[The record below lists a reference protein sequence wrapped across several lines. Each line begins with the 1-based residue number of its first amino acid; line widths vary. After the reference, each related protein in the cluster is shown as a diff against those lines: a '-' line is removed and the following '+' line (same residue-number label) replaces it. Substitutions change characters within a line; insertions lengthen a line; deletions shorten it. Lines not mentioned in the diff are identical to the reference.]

1 MEDHP
6 KHTLKRALLLGV
18 VGIIVIVMLVW
29 AVPSIVGSIL
39 KPLAR
44 TFEPTRLA
52 HSPDEVDSIVRDW
65 IRRLGAVEVFSRE
78 EEDGVIRSIYRLP
91 RGGEPTEV
99 SQRLRNFAEEQDL
112 EVYTSLVDG
121 IDVELR
127 AYHGPRLRQQL
138 LLVPDL
144 PEPPS
149 FGYGKQHLKRP
160 MLALIV
166 TGLGDAADQQAI
178 SAKVPITVAIQPFTP
193 FSLRNA
199 RLAAING
206 HEVLVDLPTGM
217 APADGQSAIPHASG
231 IWVNSTPVRA
241 LSPSDVVVVPADM
254 IGDASRLVQQPGRS
268 QSRILAAQH
277 SDRRNAIETL
287 NRARHI
293 AVRSGSAAMMI
304 DIDDPGVGAVI
315 AWAESAASHGYRMVL
330 ATESVR
336 RSEVQGPTS
345 DTSSGPKLRR

>member
-6 KHTLKRALLLGV
+6 KNTLKRALLLGV
-18 VGIIVIVMLVW
+18 VGIIVIVTLVW
-29 AVPSIVGSIL
+29 AVPSIVESML
-39 KPLAR
+39 KPLTR
-44 TFEPTRLA
+44 TFEPTDLA
-52 HSPDEVDSIVRDW
+52 HSEDEVDTIVRDW
-65 IRRLGAVEVFSRE
+65 IRRLGAAEVFSRE

-99 SQRLRNFAEEQDL
+99 ARRLRNFAEEEDL

-121 IDVELR
+121 IDIELR

-149 FGYGKQHLKRP
+149 FAYGKQHLKRP
-160 MLALIV
+160 MLSLIV
-166 TGLGDAADQQAI
+166 TGLGNAADQAAI
-178 SAKVPITVAIQPFTP
+178 NAKVPITVAIQPFTP

-199 RLAAING
+199 RLAAIQG
-206 HEVLVDLPTGM
+206 HEVLVDLPSGM
-217 APADGQSAIPHASG
+217 AIADGQSAIPYASG
-231 IWVNSTPVRA
+231 VWVNSTPVRA
-241 LSPSDVVVVPADM
+241 LNPADVVVVPADM
-254 IGDASRLVQQPGRS
+254 IGDASQLVQQRGRP

-293 AVRSGSAAMMI
+293 AVRKGVSAMMI
-304 DIDDPGVGAVI
+304 DIGDPGFGPVL
-315 AWAESAASHGYRMVL
+315 AWAESADSHGYRMVL
-330 ATESVR
+330 ATEAVR
-336 RSEVQGPTS
+336 RSEVQGPIS